1 MEGEIYV
8 KIEPEDDLEYNLK
21 HDEKFEIKNKKLCK
35 KEGCDKKAQNLG
47 KCWRH
52 RGTHAPT
59 LCKEDGCDKLV
70 LKAIRLCE
78 EEGCSKKAQK
88 GVLNY
93 INFNKMEGETSVK
106 IEPEEDLEYNL
117 KHDEKFEIKS
127 EIDLPIKSEEG
138 FKEEFK
144 DYQQPECWTGPI
156 TLPPIKEELPKLQ
169 ENLTLSIPI
178 EQYCTSQAK
187 INGCTKL
194 ALKSGKCINHGRIL
208 NKKLCKEEGCDK
220 KSLMVG
226 TFIRRGGTNTRTLC
240 KEEECAK
247 LAMKG
252 ETSRKFNI
260 VKSSDTIWY
269 LSDKLQW
276 KDM

>member
-1 MEGEIYV
+1 
-8 KIEPEDDLEYNLK
+8 
-21 HDEKFEIKNKKLCK
+21 
-35 KEGCDKKAQNLG
+35 
-47 KCWRH
+47 
-52 RGTHAPT
+52 
-59 LCKEDGCDKLV
+59 
-70 LKAIRLCE
+70 
-78 EEGCSKKAQK
+78 
-88 GVLNY
+88 
-93 INFNKMEGETSVK
+93 MEGETSVK

-117 KHDEKFEIKS
+117 KHDEKFEIMS

-178 EQYCTSQAK
+178 KQYCTSQAK
-187 INGCTKL
+187 IN
-194 ALKSGKCINHGRIL
+194 
-208 NKKLCKEEGCDK
+208 
-220 KSLMVG
+220 
-226 TFIRRGGTNTRTLC
+226 
-240 KEEECAK
+240 
-247 LAMKG
+247 